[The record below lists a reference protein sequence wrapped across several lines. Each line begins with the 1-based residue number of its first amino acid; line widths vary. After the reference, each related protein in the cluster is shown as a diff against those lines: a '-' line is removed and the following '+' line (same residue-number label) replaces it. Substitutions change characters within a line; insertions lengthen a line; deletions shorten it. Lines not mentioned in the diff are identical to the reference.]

1 MATVSASLWY
11 FRAMNISPAVLTLTI
26 IPLID
31 MMGLDCYVPEGQDEE
46 TSPPE
51 SSTVATAGSSTAD
64 ADGPAAGSG
73 PATGPVTESNKVK
86 TTRALAWF
94 RRQVALRNA
103 LTGNPHGREPSL
115 FIQDITGPIERRV
128 DTLLQK
134 IIHVTEPLQANRW
147 CAVEDELLQLL
158 RNIEN
163 PITHRH
169 IAEVS

>member
-1 MATVSASLWY
+1 
-11 FRAMNISPAVLTLTI
+11 MNISPAVLTLTF
-26 IPLID
+26 IPFAN
-31 MMGLDCYVPEGQDEE
+31 MMGLDYYVPEGQDEE

-51 SSTVATAGSSTAD
+51 SSTAATAGSSTAD
-64 ADGPAAGSG
+64 ADGPAAANGPAGGSG

-94 RRQVALRNA
+94 RKQVALRNA

-128 DTLLQK
+128 GTLLQK